1 MQIKLYYNVSENN
14 QLTKNISLYSTLTG
28 TLRHESDIVHPQ
40 ILIEAATIGNANY
53 AYIPEFNR
61 YYYVKEIVSVRN
73 GLLLLNL
80 DTDPLMSFKED
91 IKRLTVVLEETES
104 LAIDNYLADDRVWI
118 AKVKDKTSV
127 IQFPNGLSTSGD
139 YILITAGGVAV

>member
-14 QLTKNISLYSTLTG
+14 QLTKSISLYSTLTG
-28 TLRHESDIVHPQ
+28 TLRHESDIVHPK
-40 ILIEAATIGNANY
+40 ILVEADTIGNSNY

-61 YYYVKEIVSVRN
+61 YYYIKEITSVRN
-73 GLLLLNL
+73 GLLLLSME
-80 DTDPLMSFKED
+80 TDPLMSFKQD
-91 IKRLTVVLEETES
+91 IRRLTVVLEETES
-104 LAIDNYLADDRVWI
+104 LAVDNYLADDRVWI

-127 IQFPNGLSTSGD
+127 IQFPSGLSADGD